1 MLTAVEPLAAEG
13 EVPEGIGL
21 FIPPWYDVI
30 WSAVMFV
37 ALFLIF
43 WKYVLPA
50 VKKTL
55 DARTEGIEVKLEQAE
70 KDRAE
75 AQTLLAQYREQLAEA
90 RAEAAKIRSD
100 AQADRASIVDEARGE
115 AQQAATAITERAQ
128 VQIAAEAS
136 QVRAALSQDVGR
148 LAAQLAEKIVGETL
162 DAERVGGTVDR
173 FIADLE
179 QAGTVDSGTTE
190 GQSR

>member
-1 MLTAVEPLAAEG
+1 MTTAVIPLAAEG
-13 EVPEGIGL
+13 EVPEGIDL
-21 FIPPWYDVI
+21 FIPPLYDI
-30 WSAVMFV
+30 FWSTVMFV

-50 VKKTL
+50 VKKVL
-55 DARTEGIEVKLEQAE
+55 DGRTEGIEKKLEQAE

-100 AQADRASIVDEARGE
+100 AQAERSSIVDEARTE
-115 AQQAATAITERAQ
+115 AQQAASAVTERAQ
-128 VQIAAEAS
+128 VQLAAEAA

-148 LAAQLAEKIVGETL
+148 LAAELAEKIVGETL
-162 DAERVGGTVDR
+162 DADRVTGTVDR

-190 GQSR
+190 GQPR